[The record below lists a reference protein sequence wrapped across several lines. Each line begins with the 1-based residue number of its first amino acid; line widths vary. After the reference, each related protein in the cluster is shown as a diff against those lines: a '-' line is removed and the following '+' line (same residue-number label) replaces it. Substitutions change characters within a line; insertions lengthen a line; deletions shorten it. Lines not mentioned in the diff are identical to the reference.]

1 MRDIRV
7 AKRYADAIYSAAVE
21 AEVLDNV
28 IEDVISLL
36 GLIRDSD
43 EFNAFL
49 QDLLIVPESKQSI
62 LQELFG
68 NQLDPL
74 VLNSLFLLVL
84 KKRERST
91 EDILLAFTQ
100 LVDEQAGRLVADVT
114 SAIELTSK
122 QQDALVEKL
131 SGYSG
136 KQVRL
141 SMRVD
146 SSIKGGFIAK
156 LGDTV
161 FDGSVATQL
170 QRLKRQL
177 ARG

>member
-7 AKRYADAIYSAAVE
+7 AKRYADAIYGAAVE
-21 AEVLDNV
+21 AGVLDNV
-28 IEDVISLL
+28 VEDVISLL
-36 GLIRDSD
+36 SLIRDSD
-43 EFNAFL
+43 EFSAFL
-49 QDLLIVPESKQSI
+49 HDLLIVPESKQSI

-74 VLNSLFLLVL
+74 VLNFLFLLVM
-84 KKRERST
+84 KQRERST
-91 EDILLAFTQ
+91 EDILLAFIQ
-100 LVDEQAGRLVADVT
+100 LVDEQAGKLVADVT
-114 SAIELTSK
+114 SAIELTSE

-131 SGYSG
+131 NGYSG

-141 SMRVD
+141 NMQVD
-146 SSIKGGFIAK
+146 ASIKGGFIAK

>member
-1 MRDIRV
+1 M
-7 AKRYADAIYSAAVE
+7 
-21 AEVLDNV
+21 
-28 IEDVISLL
+28 
-36 GLIRDSD
+36 
-43 EFNAFL
+43 
-49 QDLLIVPESKQSI
+49 KQ
-62 LQELFG
+62 
-68 NQLDPL
+68 
-74 VLNSLFLLVL
+74 
-84 KKRERST
+84 RERST
-91 EDILLAFTQ
+91 EDILLAFIQ
-100 LVDEQAGRLVADVT
+100 LVDEQAGKLVADVT
-114 SAIELTSK
+114 SAIELTSE

-131 SGYSG
+131 NGYSG

-141 SMRVD
+141 NMQVD

>member
-43 EFNAFL
+43 EFSAFL
-49 QDLLIVPESKQSI
+49 HDLLIVPESKQSI

-74 VLNSLFLLVL
+74 VLNFLFLLVM
-84 KKRERST
+84 KQRERST

-114 SAIELTSK
+114 SAIELTST

>member
-21 AEVLDNV
+21 AGVLDNV

-49 QDLLIVPESKQSI
+49 HNLLIVPESKQSI

-114 SAIELTSK
+114 SAIELTST

>member
-1 MRDIRV
+1 
-7 AKRYADAIYSAAVE
+7 
-21 AEVLDNV
+21 
-28 IEDVISLL
+28 
-36 GLIRDSD
+36 
-43 EFNAFL
+43 
-49 QDLLIVPESKQSI
+49 LIVPESKQSI
-62 LQELFG
+62 LKELFG

-74 VLNSLFLLVL
+74 VLNFLFLLVM
-84 KKRERST
+84 KQRERST
-91 EDILLAFTQ
+91 EDILLAFIQ
-100 LVDEQAGRLVADVT
+100 LVDEQAGKLVADVT
-114 SAIELTSK
+114 SAIELTSE

-131 SGYSG
+131 NGYSG

-141 SMRVD
+141 NMQVD

>member
-1 MRDIRV
+1 M
-7 AKRYADAIYSAAVE
+7 
-21 AEVLDNV
+21 
-28 IEDVISLL
+28 
-36 GLIRDSD
+36 
-43 EFNAFL
+43 
-49 QDLLIVPESKQSI
+49 
-62 LQELFG
+62 
-68 NQLDPL
+68 
-74 VLNSLFLLVL
+74 

>member
-21 AEVLDNV
+21 AGVLDNV
-28 IEDVISLL
+28 IEDVISLQ

-49 QDLLIVPESKQSI
+49 QNLLIVPESKQSI
-62 LQELFG
+62 LQELLG

-74 VLNSLFLLVL
+74 VLNALFLLVL

>member
-49 QDLLIVPESKQSI
+49 HDLLIVPESKQSI

>member
-1 MRDIRV
+1 MQDVRV

-21 AEVLDNV
+21 AGVLDNV

-49 QDLLIVPESKQSI
+49 HNLLIVPESKQSI

-114 SAIELTSK
+114 SAIELTST

>member
-1 MRDIRV
+1 M
-7 AKRYADAIYSAAVE
+7 
-21 AEVLDNV
+21 
-28 IEDVISLL
+28 
-36 GLIRDSD
+36 
-43 EFNAFL
+43 
-49 QDLLIVPESKQSI
+49 IVPESKQSI

>member
-7 AKRYADAIYSAAVE
+7 AKRCADAIYSAA
-21 AEVLDNV
+21 AEVGVLDNV

-36 GLIRDSD
+36 DLIRDSD
-43 EFNAFL
+43 GFDAFL
-49 QDLLIVPESKQSI
+49 HDLLIAPETKQSI
-62 LQELFG
+62 LQELLG
-68 NQLDPL
+68 DHLDPL
-74 VLNSLFLLVL
+74 LLNSLFLLVL
-84 KKRERST
+84 KHRERST
-91 EDILLAFTQ
+91 EDILSAFLQ

-114 SAIELTSK
+114 SAIELTDK

-131 SGYSG
+131 NGYSG

-141 SMRVD
+141 NMQID

-156 LGDTV
+156 LEDTV

-170 QRLKRQL
+170 QRLKKQL

>member
-21 AEVLDNV
+21 AGVLDNV

-49 QDLLIVPESKQSI
+49 HDLLIVPESKQSI

>member
-49 QDLLIVPESKQSI
+49 HDLLIVPESKQSI

-114 SAIELTSK
+114 SAIELTDK

-141 SMRVD
+141 NMQID

>member
-1 MRDIRV
+1 MQDVRV

-21 AEVLDNV
+21 AGVLDNV

-49 QDLLIVPESKQSI
+49 HDLLIVPESKQSI

>member
-1 MRDIRV
+1 MQDIRV

-21 AEVLDNV
+21 AGVLDNV

-49 QDLLIVPESKQSI
+49 QNLLIVPESKQSI

-74 VLNSLFLLVL
+74 VLNALFLLVL

-100 LVDEQAGRLVADVT
+100 LVDEQSGRLVADVT

-161 FDGSVATQL
+161 FDGSVVTQL

>member
-1 MRDIRV
+1 MQDVRV

-21 AEVLDNV
+21 AGVLDNV

-49 QDLLIVPESKQSI
+49 HNLLIVPESKQSI

>member
-49 QDLLIVPESKQSI
+49 PDLLIVPESKQSI

-74 VLNSLFLLVL
+74 VLNFLFLLVM
-84 KKRERST
+84 KQRERST

-114 SAIELTSK
+114 SAIELTST